1 MRRVN
6 VNGVAV
12 LVGRAIGGGATAA
25 SANRHRVLQ
34 AALYGTYSNG
44 NSERFG
50 LSSRS
55 APSSVTNGGVAG
67 SMFFSAAATSL
78 AQDHAHAH
86 AHVHSHTH
94 KFSPK
99 DVVLY
104 QYEACPFC
112 NKVKGINQNSICLL
126 YGAF

>member
-12 LVGRAIGGGATAA
+12 LVGRTIGGGATAA

-34 AALYGTYSNG
+34 AALYGTCSNF
-44 NSERFG
+44 NPERFG

-55 APSSVTNGGVAG
+55 APPSVTNGGVAG
-67 SMFFSAAATSL
+67 TKFFSAAATSL

-86 AHVHSHTH
+86 AHAH
-94 KFSPK
+94 KFAPK

-112 NKVKGINQNSICLL
+112 NKVKGINQNSIS
-126 YGAF
+126 